1 MSLRQWNSVSERA
14 RLDCYT
20 LISEML
26 LEEEAIDDTSSS
38 ESSMEGMEINLDQE
52 ISFLTDIED
61 EEEGDDEDDAMSIDV
76 VGEAVQ

>member
-1 MSLRQWNSVSERA
+1 
-14 RLDCYT
+14 
-20 LISEML
+20 ML